1 MQTRKLSG
9 RACASAATL
18 VIILSNAAAFAAA
31 AVSVSNAWVRATVP
45 GQSVAGAYLD
55 ITANAPVALVAA
67 ESPVAR
73 KAELHHMTM
82 DGGVMKMRAIE
93 KLELPANRTVNFR
106 PGGYHVMLTGIKRE
120 LKAGERVPLRL
131 TVRDR
136 KGVQSTL
143 QVDAEV
149 KSTAGAAREH
159 GHH

>member
-1 MQTRKLSG
+1 MQTSKYIG
-9 RACASAATL
+9 RARALIAAF
-18 VIILSNAAAFAAA
+18 IITLSNAVAFAAD
-31 AVSVSNAWVRATVP
+31 AVRVSNPWVRATVP
-45 GQSVAGAYLD
+45 GQSVASAYMDL
-55 ITANAPVALVAA
+55 TAHAPAALVAA
-67 ESPVAR
+67 ESPVAH
-73 KAELHHMTM
+73 KAELHVMTM

-93 KLELPANRTVNFR
+93 KLELPANHTVSLK

-120 LKAGERVPLRL
+120 LKAGERVPLKL

-149 KSTAGAAREH
+149 RSTAGAAMGH